1 MAESESG
8 TKKRQLSGLSA
19 VVSSTL
25 CQINIPEGLESRTYG
40 ALYRLLASQGCI
52 PIGLY
57 RGVFPQMKAGPKH
70 NKMPY
75 VYTNPPKDTELF
87 SCDKVF
93 VLSPLPPPNIN
104 TKVSLYIIISCM
116 NCGSYVDCV

>member
-1 MAESESG
+1 MAENETG
-8 TKKRQLSGLSA
+8 PKKRKLTGLSA

-25 CQINIPEGLESRTYG
+25 YQINIPEGLESRTYG
-40 ALYRLLASQGCI
+40 ALYRLLASKGSI

-57 RGVFPQMKAGPKH
+57 RGVYPQMKAGPKH

-75 VYTNPPKDTELF
+75 VYTNPSKDTELF

-104 TKVSLYIIISCM
+104 TKVSFVLIISCLVKFM
-116 NCGSYVDCV
+116 PL